1 MTDEEKEEIKTRTQ
15 NMISAQLRIWME
27 REGVNKYTLAKR
39 SGVHYDTI
47 YKIKRGDRKA
57 TVEVVALLAAGL
69 GIPLAILLTPV
80 VV

>member
-27 REGVNKYTLAKR
+27 REKLDKYELAER

-69 GIPLAILLTPV
+69 GIPLAVLLTPV
-80 VV
+80 V